1 MKDVVNL
8 KNMSQLSIEKKPKK
22 DPSPIA
28 WGYTSAMPRANEWS
42 NTKCSARSGAQD
54 VCHENGVNVS

>member
-8 KNMSQLSIEKKPKK
+8 KNMSQLSIEKKSKK

-28 WGYTSAMPRANEWS
+28 WGYTGAMRME
-42 NTKCSARSGAQD
+42 
-54 VCHENGVNVS
+54 